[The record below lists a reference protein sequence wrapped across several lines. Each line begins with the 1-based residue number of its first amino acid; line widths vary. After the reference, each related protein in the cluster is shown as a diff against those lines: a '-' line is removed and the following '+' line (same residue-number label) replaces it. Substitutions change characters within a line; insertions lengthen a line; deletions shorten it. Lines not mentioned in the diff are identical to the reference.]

1 MLYLAVND
9 RGEGVLL
16 VFLNGVPNLG
26 DPGTGRVNDVAAP
39 FIQQL
44 HFLNGGTKGRQD
56 HHITGGDT

>member
-1 MLYLAVND
+1 MLF
-9 RGEGVLL
+9 
-16 VFLNGVPNLG
+16 VFLHGVPNLG